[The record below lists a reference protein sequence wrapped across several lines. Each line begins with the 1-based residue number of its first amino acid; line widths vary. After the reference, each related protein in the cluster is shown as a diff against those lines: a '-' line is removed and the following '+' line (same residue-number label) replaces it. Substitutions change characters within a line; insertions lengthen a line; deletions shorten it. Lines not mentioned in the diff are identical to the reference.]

1 MSTPSKK
8 NGCSFP
14 SNCQLPAA
22 LHKEWDLEKTS
33 SVLTFCLAW
42 PHVDLGKVTRA
53 AVDLYLR
60 LPYCIRKHCTALH
73 SIPSHL
79 AFPVFLPPLLQCSP
93 KHWHGLWQ
101 GGEQLIKIS
110 YWRLSPWSLLSASVI
125 YLSLHWWLWLEKK
138 RSFSG
143 KSWVKRRSMYIKN
156 KYLQVNFTAW
166 PLSKITVAGS
176 TLWTLTTTDRLFDN
190 PAMDFWS
197 WL

>member
-33 SVLTFCLAW
+33 SVLTLTFCLAW

-101 GGEQLIKIS
+101 GGEQLIKMS

-138 RSFSG
+138 KKLLWPKLG
-143 KSWVKRRSMYIKN
+143 EKKVYVYKKINTYKSISQRDHLAK
-156 KYLQVNFTAW
+156 
-166 PLSKITVAGS
+166 
-176 TLWTLTTTDRLFDN
+176 
-190 PAMDFWS
+190 
-197 WL
+197 